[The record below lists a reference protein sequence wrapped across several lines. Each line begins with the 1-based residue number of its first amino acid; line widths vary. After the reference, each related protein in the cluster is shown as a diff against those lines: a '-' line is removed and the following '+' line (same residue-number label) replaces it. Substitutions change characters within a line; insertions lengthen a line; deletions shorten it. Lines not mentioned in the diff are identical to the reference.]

1 LRQSGSKYSFESK
14 KCDKTTCFNLS
25 ATWQVTPPLWSL
37 DWSLASLRE
46 AGLLMHDVDA
56 GFPRAL
62 LAMFVVAEVHP
73 FNDGNGR
80 LARLV
85 ISAQCQ

>member
-1 LRQSGSKYSFESK
+1 MMAMRPEVLPGELKSQRNLAGN
-14 KCDKTTCFNLS
+14 TTFVEPGLVVG
-25 ATWQVTPPLWSL
+25 T
-37 DWSLASLRE
+37 LRE

>member
-1 LRQSGSKYSFESK
+1 
-14 KCDKTTCFNLS
+14 
-25 ATWQVTPPLWSL
+25 
-37 DWSLASLRE
+37 
-46 AGLLMHDVDA
+46 MHDVDA